1 MDRRSAVH
9 RNVFVSENDLKVS
22 IGQTDDMYGDME
34 EGELSEDE
42 TDTAADMSSRVVT
55 RPDNPDLLNNITF
68 MGRRIEVDKK
78 NPWGGVAKSWTAGSR
93 KGREVDL
100 ESGREV
106 DLESR
111 RVSVKDRL
119 GWRRRE
125 TMDTYQGRG
134 MEMDW
139 KIKMKRPRMEMV
151 ADMEEMRVPAKK
163 RLSWVNNN
171 MGQRQMKA
179 AQSQVMNRQFY
190 RTEIREEEVH
200 VGGREALHMKVE
212 RPSLNYM
219 ENAGRTVN
227 VGKERI
233 EEEGVK
239 TYLPDKFRERQ
250 DRTVGVGPAVGVTDA
265 RIKRGGDVDSRKEVM
280 KTNPAKK
287 DNEDSLEV
295 DNGSD
300 LNDEESR
307 ILIQV
312 TQSGCESSDES
323 EKFKEAVM
331 KIEKAKKKE
340 AAKRINLKIKK
351 DKLAEKNERGKRA
364 RMDMDKKKRDS
375 MKREKIKEE
384 TLKKEKE

>member
-9 RNVFVSENDLKVS
+9 RNVFVTENDLKVS
-22 IGQTDDMYGDME
+22 LGQTDDMYGDME

-78 NPWGGVAKSWTAGSR
+78 NPWGGVAKSWTEESR
-93 KGREVDL
+93 KG
-100 ESGREV
+100 GEV

-171 MGQRQMKA
+171 MGKMKA
-179 AQSQVMNRQFY
+179 AHSKVMNRYSY
-190 RTEIREEEVH
+190 RSEIREETEYESR
-200 VGGREALHMKVE
+200 REALRMKVV
-212 RPSLNYM
+212 RPGLNHM

-227 VGKERI
+227 FGEEWI

-239 TYLPDKFRERQ
+239 ASLSDKFRERQ
-250 DRTVGVGPAVGVTDA
+250 DRKVGVRSAVGVTDG
-265 RIKRGGDVDSRKEVM
+265 RNKREVEADSRKEVTM
-280 KTNPAKK
+280 LNPAKK

-300 LNDEESR
+300 LNDEESS

-312 TQSGCESSDES
+312 TQSCCESSDEG

-331 KIEKAKKKE
+331 KIEKAKMKE
-340 AAKRINLKIKK
+340 AAKRINLKIEEE
-351 DKLAEKNERGKRA
+351 KLAVQNERGKRA
-364 RMDMDKKKRDS
+364 QMDMNKKKRDS
-375 MKREKIKEE
+375 MKKEKIKEE
-384 TLKKEKE
+384 TLKKEKSERGNQNSKRN